1 MFGACLL
8 TETHAHQ
15 FLRMNVRV
23 LMKAAAENNLHLNRR
38 VLFAHG
44 LISLT
49 SLYKMQAHNT
59 VKRDFIEPDKR
70 EKKIIKLSCVAAK
83 SD

>member
-15 FLRMNVRV
+15 FLHMNVCV
-23 LMKAAAENNLHLNRR
+23 LKAAAENNLHLNCRD
-38 VLFAHG
+38 LFAHS

-49 SLYKMQAHNT
+49 SLYKMQAHST
-59 VKRDFIEPDKR
+59 MKRDFFEPDKR

-83 SD
+83 LD